1 MRVHV
6 NARHQTARDA
16 VTGAEMEDGG
26 RGSSASVGVLTHRP
40 LRCAYAR
47 ETMHLHAHYDC
58 HHRHTM
64 IGMEIE
70 LQLERD
76 GSVNSIRIT
85 EADDE
90 DSDAQNAE

>member
-1 MRVHV
+1 
-6 NARHQTARDA
+6 
-16 VTGAEMEDGG
+16 
-26 RGSSASVGVLTHRP
+26 
-40 LRCAYAR
+40 
-47 ETMHLHAHYDC
+47 
-58 HHRHTM
+58 M